1 MRAYKVK
8 AAAAMLDAD
17 HQTIKREIERGRL
30 RAFKVGSEWRISE
43 EALADYMK
51 LVKNNFKTEYEVQLE
66 KENKQLK
73 EKIRIITLA
82 IDRFKEDLTLG
93 IF

>member
-17 HQTIKREIERGRL
+17 HQTVKREIERGRL
-30 RAFKVGSEWRISE
+30 RAFKVGYEWRISE
-43 EALADYMK
+43 EALAEYMN
-51 LVKNNFKTEYEVQLE
+51 LIKNNFKTEYEVQLE
-66 KENKQLK
+66 EENKKLK
-73 EKIRIITLA
+73 AKIQAMTTA
-82 IDRFKEDLTLG
+82 IERFREDLTMA